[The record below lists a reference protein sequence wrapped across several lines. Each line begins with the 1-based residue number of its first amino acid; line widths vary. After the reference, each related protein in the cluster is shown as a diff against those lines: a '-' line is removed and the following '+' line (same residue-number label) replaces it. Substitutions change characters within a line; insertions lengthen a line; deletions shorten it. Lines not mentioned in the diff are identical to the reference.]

1 LCEQKPDTAKDAL
14 VEDLNDL
21 YENAPCGYLSLG
33 PDGVVVKANLTLC
46 GWLGVTAYDLLGKR
60 FHDLLTVPG
69 KIFYETHFAPMLR
82 MQGHFNEVALDLV
95 TAQGGKMAVL
105 ANAHERRS
113 ADGRLLFTRITL
125 FQAEE
130 RRRYERD
137 LVEARNKAERIQH
150 ELQTLN
156 TTLERRIAEGVAE
169 RTRLLRGLR
178 AEQEVARLREQFVA
192 ILGHDLRNP
201 LSSIVGGLN
210 VLSREM
216 HTEKADKIMSLMRGS
231 TDRMFSLINDMLDF
245 ARLKSG
251 AGILVQLAEVDL
263 EPVLEQVIDELRT
276 SRPGRSIES
285 RISLPDAIR
294 CDPARIAQLLSNLLA
309 NALTHGESDGPV
321 LVDAS
326 ATADQMTI
334 AVSNAG
340 EPIPE
345 DVQGRLFQPFFRAG
359 ATSGNQGL
367 GLGLYIAGEIARSH
381 GGELG
386 VASNASATTFFFR
399 MRLAA

>member
-1 LCEQKPDTAKDAL
+1 M
-14 VEDLNDL
+14 EDLNDL

-33 PDGVVVKANLTLC
+33 PDSAVVKANQTLC
-46 GWLGVTAYDLLGKR
+46 GWLGVTVYDLLGKR

-69 KIFYETHFAPMLR
+69 KIFYETHFAPLLR

-113 ADGRLLFTRITL
+113 ADGRLQFTRITL

-137 LVEARNKAERIQH
+137 LVEARNKAKRIQQ

-156 TTLERRIAEGVAE
+156 TTLEHRIAEGVAE

-178 AEQEVARLREQFVA
+178 DEQEVARLREQFVA

-210 VLSREM
+210 VLAKEL
-216 HTEKADKIMSLMRGS
+216 HTEKAGKVMSLMRGS

-251 AGILVQLAEVDL
+251 AGISVELTVVDL
-263 EPVLEQVIDELRT
+263 KPVLQQVIDELRT
-276 SRPGRSIES
+276 SRPDRSIEG

-309 NALTHGESDGPV
+309 NALTHGASDGPV
-321 LVDAS
+321 LVEAE
-326 ATADQMTI
+326 AAGDQMTI
-334 AVSNAG
+334 SVSNAG

-386 VASNASATTFFFR
+386 VTSDPSETTFFFR
-399 MRLAA
+399 MSLAD